1 MLPADGSRE
10 ALMRLIETV
19 ARPLGLTDTELRA
32 LRLIVTACR
41 WADFVDPS
49 RDPVCFRQQQR
60 MAEALG
66 VTAGHFRRIEAK
78 LERLGL
84 IERAT
89 CENGHR
95 GRLGP
100 RGSDGAGGPVAGLSL
115 APLLANVPRWQAMA
129 EAVAREATALAEGRA
144 MIRIERRA
152 ARHAALALAPGHPAR
167 AAYEALRGAAFPR
180 SAGYTAQAAITAHL
194 ETLRGV
200 IEEARAA
207 APEAPADEPIMA
219 GLDGQDDAL
228 MHGAPCAQERR
239 HTENT
244 TDPQTGSCSEA
255 AQTDAEREA
264 GDAAMKPTGL
274 KGREEGRPARERPVR
289 PAGPTDAKAHAA
301 GEVERRSTTRN
312 RAEDGEDDTAQTP
325 PTSLPPTLAR
335 RLTPRTLRAMACE
348 ELRLYI
354 DHLDPHEGPPTLRD
368 VEHAA
373 LMRRRDLGIA
383 PEAWDEAETS
393 LGWLDALVALIVVD
407 RNRTHPTIPVRNP
420 GGLLRTLAR
429 RRRAGTLDLAASVMG
444 VWKREEDA
452 VRARPR

>member
-1 MLPADGSRE
+1 MRSIAQLTAGARRAPQPRPPEGRAHPDERPEESPKPRGGGDRPVLPADGSRE
-10 ALMRLIETV
+10 ALMRLVETI

-32 LRLIVTACR
+32 LRAIVTACR

-66 VTAGHFRRIEAK
+66 VTPGHFRRIEAK

-115 APLLANVPRWQAMA
+115 APLLANVPRWEAMA
-129 EAVAREATALAEGRA
+129 KAAAREAAALAEGRA

-180 SAGYTAQAAITAHL
+180 SAGYMAQAAITAHL
-194 ETLRGV
+194 EALRGV

-207 APEAPADEPIMA
+207 APKAQADEPIMA
-219 GLDGQDDAL
+219 GLGGQDDAL

-239 HTENT
+239 HTEDT
-244 TDPQTGSCSEA
+244 TDPQTGSCNEA
-255 AQTDAEREA
+255 AGEERGA
-264 GDAAMKPTGL
+264 SVKP
-274 KGREEGRPARERPVR
+274 ERPTDRGGSGPKRMGRR
-289 PAGPTDAKAHAA
+289 PAGRETPT
-301 GEVERRSTTRN
+301 
-312 RAEDGEDDTAQTP
+312 
-325 PTSLPPTLAR
+325 
-335 RLTPRTLRAMACE
+335 
-348 ELRLYI
+348 
-354 DHLDPHEGPPTLRD
+354 
-368 VEHAA
+368 
-373 LMRRRDLGIA
+373 
-383 PEAWDEAETS
+383 
-393 LGWLDALVALIVVD
+393 
-407 RNRTHPTIPVRNP
+407 
-420 GGLLRTLAR
+420 GGG
-429 RRRAGTLDLAASVMG
+429 RRRAGRAPACLPPCWPAS
-444 VWKREEDA
+444 
-452 VRARPR
+452 RPRCCASWGPRNCDSTSIISNRVPRANPPPCVTSSARR